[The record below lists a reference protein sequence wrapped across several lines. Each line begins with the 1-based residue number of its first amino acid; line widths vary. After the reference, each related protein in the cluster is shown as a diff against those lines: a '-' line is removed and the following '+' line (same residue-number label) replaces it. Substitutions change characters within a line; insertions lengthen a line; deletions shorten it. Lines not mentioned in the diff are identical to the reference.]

1 VEPERRV
8 VGKAE
13 ILGDKD
19 NPRFIVTNLPAQS
32 HAAAPLYEQV
42 YCGRGERENAIKEH
56 QLDLFGERLSCHGF
70 ASNEVRLL
78 LASFA
83 QLLLER
89 LRTIGLA
96 GTTLARAT
104 AGTIRLQLLK
114 LAAQITVSVRR
125 VHIRFASAF
134 ARQAEFA
141 ASARPAR
148 RVDRS
153 RMSGPTATRNA
164 GGKAGAGGA
173 GAFSGNGLS
182 RRSVARETRRKSDGK
197 PSSAEA
203 RARFG
208 GNAPKLPTR

>member
-1 VEPERRV
+1 VRAVLCGGHPREFADLRYRTLDSWSRARRV

-19 NPRFIVTNLPAQS
+19 NPRFIVTNLPAAT
-32 HAAAPLYEQV
+32 HAAASLYEQV
-42 YCGRGERENAIKEH
+42 YCGRGQMENAIKEH
-56 QLDLFGERLSCHGF
+56 QLDLLGERLSCHGF

-96 GTTLARAT
+96 GTSLVRAT

-114 LAAQITVSVRR
+114 LAAQVTVSVRR
-125 VHIRFASAF
+125 GHIRFASAF

-141 ASARPAR
+141 PAHAPLAAW
-148 RVDRS
+148 VDP
-153 RMSGPTATRNA
+153 G
-164 GGKAGAGGA
+164 
-173 GAFSGNGLS
+173 
-182 RRSVARETRRKSDGK
+182 
-197 PSSAEA
+197 
-203 RARFG
+203 
-208 GNAPKLPTR
+208 